1 MNSEIEIGRVFVA
14 INSFAIQGLKTT
26 TESFLFCELEFEINE
41 RLGRSGFNFF
51 HFSQFASTNGTL
63 EAYKN
68 GLATKSNIGLGK
80 IFIWIISN

>member
-14 INSFAIQGLKTT
+14 INSFAIRGLKTT
-26 TESFLFCELEFEINE
+26 TESFLFCELEFEIDG
-41 RLGRSGFNFF
+41 RLGRSGFNFLQC
-51 HFSQFASTNGTL
+51 SQFASTNGAL
-63 EAYKN
+63 ETDKN